1 MKEYIPLIIPV
12 LGISAGIIIPIAVF
26 IWQYYDEKGK
36 RSAVIEIAQ
45 HLGDSSRVDELL
57 HLFDER
63 KKAPID
69 YRRGGV
75 ITIFVGIGI
84 FLLGFVAMGSLV
96 QGGTRRS
103 SFFLILIGSTSNGMS
118 DASPNKTG
126 GGCPP
131 SKMKSRRFHRHLD
144 VGSSFS
150 ERQWPSLGFSFCLTK

>member
-1 MKEYIPLIIPV
+1 MMKEYIPLIIPI
-12 LGISAGIIIPIAVF
+12 LGISAGLIIPIAVF

-57 HLFDER
+57 RLFDEM

-75 ITIFVGIGI
+75 ITTFVGIGI

-96 QGGTRRS
+96 QGVGLLVCAIGIGT
-103 SFFLILIGSTSNGMS
+103 LIAGYLYPNTS
-118 DASPNKTG
+118 
-126 GGCPP
+126 
-131 SKMKSRRFHRHLD
+131 
-144 VGSSFS
+144 
-150 ERQWPSLGFSFCLTK
+150 EELTNAVEEFEGQ